1 MEKNREKSSNLHF
14 KVMMLMHIKKISQK
28 SAAEKSGIT
37 YASLNRYI
45 NGHSD
50 LSGENLIALLS
61 VVGIDVVK
69 QVDQK
74 YRRFFEE

>member
-1 MEKNREKSSNLHF
+1 MKKNRERSSNLNF
-14 KVMMLMHIKKISQK
+14 KIMMLMHVKKISQK
-28 SAAEKSGIT
+28 SAAQKSGIT

-45 NGHSD
+45 KGHSD

-61 VVGIDVVK
+61 VVGVDVVK

-74 YRRFFEE
+74 HRRFFEI